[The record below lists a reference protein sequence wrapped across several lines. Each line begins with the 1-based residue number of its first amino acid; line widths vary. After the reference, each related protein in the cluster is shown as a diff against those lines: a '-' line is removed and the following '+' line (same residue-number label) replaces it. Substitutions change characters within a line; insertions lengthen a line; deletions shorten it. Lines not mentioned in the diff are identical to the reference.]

1 MNLEQFAY
9 LAQIIGTVLVVASL
23 VYVARQL
30 RQNADALR
38 AQSRQA
44 SLANDKVSIQTA
56 IDERAMFELLARP
69 EPLSFQDQ
77 FRFSMVMIMTLRD
90 REHEFF
96 QYKAGVLDDAAWHS
110 YREVIRI
117 TLDSERRR
125 KWWASVGSEFLD
137 PSFRLMV
144 NEIIADSPLND
155 TFTRFG
161 SWE

>member
-1 MNLEQFAY
+1 MTLEQVAY
-9 LAQIIGTVLVVASL
+9 LAQIIGTVLVVGSL

-30 RQNADALR
+30 RQNAEALK

-56 IDERAMFELLARP
+56 IDERAMFEALAKS

-77 FRFSMVMIMTLRD
+77 FRFSMLTIMTLRD

-96 QYKAGVLDDAAWHS
+96 QYKARALEDAAWLS

-125 KWWASVGSEFLD
+125 KWWASIGSEFFD
-137 PSFRLMV
+137 PEFRQMV
-144 NEIIADSPLND
+144 NEIIGHSPLND

-161 SWE
+161 TWE